1 MRAPG
6 GVSRPCK
13 LGVELSLRSPCYAQK
28 SDPSANRGE
37 QTAPV
42 GAADSSVLDKKS
54 ANRQAEPTHDRR
66 RQKTED

>member
-1 MRAPG
+1 MGAPG
-6 GVSRPCK
+6 GARRPCK
-13 LGVELSLRSPCYAQK
+13 FGVELSLRSPCFAEK
-28 SDPSANRGE
+28 SARGANRGE

-54 ANRQAEPTHDRR
+54 ADRQAEPTHDRR